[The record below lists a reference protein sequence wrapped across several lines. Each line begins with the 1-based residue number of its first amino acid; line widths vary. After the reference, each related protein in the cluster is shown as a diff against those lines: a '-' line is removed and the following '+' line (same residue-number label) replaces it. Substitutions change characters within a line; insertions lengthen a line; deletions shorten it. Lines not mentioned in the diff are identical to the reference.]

1 MNCRSFRKL
10 HVTYVDG
17 LLDERQS
24 VKMDAHL
31 DECERCARW
40 NTAIRRGLL
49 VARNLPTIQPSPDF
63 MARLQV
69 RLATPDASSGTPPTI
84 PARTGYQKLAVRT
97 AVAVAIA
104 VSAVIMVRANRA
116 PAVPLAVPAPV
127 TVAQSKT
134 ATSRHNGSALSEP
147 ELARMLATVV
157 PVWIP
162 ADPSSEHSTVQLV
175 SAGLQ
180 APSLSP

>member
-1 MNCRSFRKL
+1 MNCRSFRKM

-17 LLDERQS
+17 LMDERQAAQ
-24 VKMDAHL
+24 MDAHL
-31 DECERCARW
+31 DECEHCARW

-49 VARNLPTIQPSPDF
+49 VARNLPAIQPSPDF
-63 MARLQV
+63 MARLEM
-69 RLATPDASSGTPPTI
+69 RLASADS
-84 PARTGYQKLAVRT
+84 LVRT
-97 AVAVAIA
+97 PTPIRAGYRKGVVRAAVAVAIA
-104 VSAVIMVRANRA
+104 VSAVVMIRANRA
-116 PAVPLAVPAPV
+116 PVVPLAVPAPV

-134 ATSRHNGSALSEP
+134 ATSRHNGTALSEP

-162 ADPSSEHSTVQLV
+162 AEPSSEHSTVQLV
-175 SAGLQ
+175 NAGLQ

>member
-1 MNCRSFRKL
+1 MNCRSFRKM

-17 LLDERQS
+17 LMDERQS
-24 VKMDAHL
+24 ALMHAHL

-49 VARNLPTIQPSPDF
+49 MARNLPAIQPSPDF
-63 MARLQV
+63 MARLEM
-69 RLATPDASSGTPPTI
+69 RLASAETRPGIPTRI
-84 PARTGYQKLAVRT
+84 EAGDRKRVVR
-97 AVAVAIA
+97 AAIAVAIA
-104 VSAVIMVRANRA
+104 VSAVVMIRANRT
-116 PAVPLAVPAPV
+116 PSVPLTVPAPV
-127 TVAQSKT
+127 AVAQSQT
-134 ATSRHNGSALSEP
+134 TTGRHNGPALSEP

-162 ADPSSEHSTVQLV
+162 AEPSSGDPTVQLV
-175 SAGLQ
+175 NAGLQ